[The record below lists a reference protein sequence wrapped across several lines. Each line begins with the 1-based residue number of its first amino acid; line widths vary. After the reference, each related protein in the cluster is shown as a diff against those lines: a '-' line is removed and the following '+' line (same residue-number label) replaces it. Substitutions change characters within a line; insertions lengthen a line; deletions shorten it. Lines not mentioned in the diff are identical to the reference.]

1 MPNEYLIE
9 CHDYITQELTQLQFG
24 REKAI
29 VQGNTGKIREI
40 EGQLDA
46 LTGIRQYLELN
57 INLKTQSYGS

>member
-9 CHDYITQELTQLQFG
+9 CHDYISQELARLQFE
-24 REKAI
+24 REKAL
-29 VQGNTGKIREI
+29 VQGNAGKIHEI

-46 LTGIRQYLELN
+46 LTGIRQYMEQN